1 MTTENVRIVRL
12 AAVVGTYILVTVV
25 GSAWLVAS
33 TPAAAGEIIVA
44 PPGGSAAGAA
54 AQSAREVRQRAAV
67 EGRRHGEPEF
77 SSPNILIIEGVNGNN
92 VWTGS
97 SPAAGS
103 GAAYNR
109 LRANESR
116 TRDDNNSPARSVV
129 LVPVPDANVH
139 TTPEAQSA
147 HSNRSRANVYRQ
159 RD

>member
-1 MTTENVRIVRL
+1 MTIDNVRIARF
-12 AAVVGTYILVTVV
+12 AAAGTYFLLTVV
-25 GSAWLVAS
+25 GSACFVAA
-33 TPAAAGEIIVA
+33 TPVAAGEIIVA
-44 PPGGSAAGAA
+44 PPPGGSAGAA
-54 AQSAREVRQRAAV
+54 AQSAREVRQRAAM

-77 SSPNILIIEGVNGNN
+77 VSPNILIIEGVNGNN

-97 SPAAGS
+97 SSGTGS
-103 GAAYNR
+103 GATYNR

-116 TRDDNNSPARSVV
+116 TRDDNSPPARSVV
-129 LVPVPDANVH
+129 LVPAPDVNAH